1 MLIAGPTA
9 SGKSALALALAERL
23 GGVVLNADSMQ
34 VYADLRILT
43 ARPDPGDEARVPHRL
58 YGHVTADRP
67 YSVGAWL
74 EDVRRVLA
82 EAAAARRV
90 PVFVG
95 GTGLYFRALTAGLAA
110 VPPIPEE
117 IRAHWRARRAE
128 GAALHAELARRDPA
142 MAARLR
148 PTDPQRVLRAL
159 EVLDATGRSLADW
172 QAETGPPLVRDAVRM
187 VLETDRAAL
196 YARIDARFDAML
208 RQGALDE
215 LIRLRARGLDPSLP
229 ALRALGVP
237 SLMAHLDGRMP
248 LDEAVAQAKAESR
261 RYAKRQ
267 MTWFRRQMPE
277 WPRIVAGDPDAALAS
292 ALRLVTEADRV
303 AAPARS

>member
-9 SGKSALALALAERL
+9 SGKSALAVALAERL

-34 VYADLRILT
+34 VYAELRILT
-43 ARPDPGDEARVPHRL
+43 ARPGPDDEARAPHRL
-58 YGHVTADRP
+58 YGHVPADRP

-74 EDVRRVLA
+74 EDATRALA
-82 EAAAARRV
+82 EAAAERRL
-90 PVFVG
+90 PIFVG

-215 LIRLRARGLDPSLP
+215 LVRIRARGLDAGLP

-237 SLMAHLDGRMP
+237 SLMAALDGQMP
-248 LDEAVAQAKAESR
+248 LEEAVAEAKAESR

-267 MTWFRRQMPE
+267 ITWFRRQMAD
-277 WPRIVAGDPDAALAS
+277 WPRVPAGDLDTALAA
-292 ALRLVTEADRV
+292 ALRLAAEAG
-303 AAPARS
+303 AMTPS